1 MSVGCGVVFRKSWN
15 AVNGDAN
22 ESRNRKYKPGS
33 ISQAGGRG
41 RRGTS
46 MHYIARPVKRIDAAA
61 ASQGVVVSG
70 VILPETG
77 ASFPAANHICQ
88 PVVFVA
94 PFFAESSLLY
104 STPLYSTLLYST
116 LLYSTLFSSGMTQYA
131 QLYWALVLVCQLALP
146 RSVPIHCARLEKA
159 ADLAFLSFCRRD
171 IIILHFAGASTSP
184 RGIKHRQQQPTNQ
197 IDFPISLIYPRGDRL
212 AAFRPRAENHAKLA
226 AIK

>member
-1 MSVGCGVVFRKSWN
+1 M
-15 AVNGDAN
+15 NGNAN

-70 VILPETG
+70 VILLETG

-104 STPLYSTLLYST
+104 STLLYSTLLYST
-116 LLYSTLFSSGMTQYA
+116 LLFSILLWYDPVCSALLSSGFG
-131 QLYWALVLVCQLALP
+131 LP
-146 RSVPIHCARLEKA
+146 ARFASLRTDSLRS
-159 ADLAFLSFCRRD
+159 S
-171 IIILHFAGASTSP
+171 
-184 RGIKHRQQQPTNQ
+184 
-197 IDFPISLIYPRGDRL
+197 
-212 AAFRPRAENHAKLA
+212 
-226 AIK
+226 

>member
-1 MSVGCGVVFRKSWN
+1 M
-15 AVNGDAN
+15 NGNAN

-33 ISQAGGRG
+33 ISQAGGHG

-77 ASFPAANHICQ
+77 ASFPAAYHICQ

-104 STPLYSTLLYST
+104 STLLYSA
-116 LLYSTLFSSGMTQYA
+116 LLFSILLWYDPVCSALLSSGFG
-131 QLYWALVLVCQLALP
+131 LP
-146 RSVPIHCARLEKA
+146 GRFASLRTDSLRS
-159 ADLAFLSFCRRD
+159 S
-171 IIILHFAGASTSP
+171 
-184 RGIKHRQQQPTNQ
+184 
-197 IDFPISLIYPRGDRL
+197 
-212 AAFRPRAENHAKLA
+212 
-226 AIK
+226 

>member
-1 MSVGCGVVFRKSWN
+1 M
-15 AVNGDAN
+15 NGNAN

-33 ISQAGGRG
+33 ISQAGGHG

-77 ASFPAANHICQ
+77 ASFPAAYHICQ

-104 STPLYSTLLYST
+104 STLLYST
-116 LLYSTLFSSGMTQYA
+116 LLYSFLFSSGMIRCA
-131 QLYWALVLVCQLALP
+131 LLYSALVLVCQVALP
-146 RSVPIHCARLEKA
+146 RSAPIHCARLEKA
-159 ADLAFLSFCRRD
+159 ADLAFLSFLSEGHNNSTFFRRVD
-171 IIILHFAGASTSP
+171 VAARNKTSAAAADQPNRLSDLTHLSKGRSIGCISAAGRKP
-184 RGIKHRQQQPTNQ
+184 RETRCH
-197 IDFPISLIYPRGDRL
+197 
-212 AAFRPRAENHAKLA
+212 
-226 AIK
+226 